1 MSEPRH
7 FSEVSRPV
15 QLGAGAILGVF
26 GLTSLAFFVL
36 SVVSLWGVRPQSSA
50 SVLFA
55 LTFFLAIGCPS
66 CFYSF
71 RLLTGHPRPD
81 GDRVL
86 PGLLRL
92 AGTLLF
98 LFSAFALM
106 QRDWAGVGLSLLHA
120 GAGAA
125 CFVLSGRREG
135 VDGKSRVP
143 VSSSNTA

>member
-36 SVVSLWGVRPQSSA
+36 SVVKVQFPQW
-50 SVLFA
+50 LFN
-55 LTFFLAIGCPS
+55 TGCPS